1 MELKSEVNKMSPKMG
16 RPTDCKKDHDL
27 KARVDSD
34 TYKKL
39 LEYCEKNGVT
49 KAEVIRK
56 GILLVL
62 NEQ

>member
-1 MELKSEVNKMSPKMG
+1 MSPKMG